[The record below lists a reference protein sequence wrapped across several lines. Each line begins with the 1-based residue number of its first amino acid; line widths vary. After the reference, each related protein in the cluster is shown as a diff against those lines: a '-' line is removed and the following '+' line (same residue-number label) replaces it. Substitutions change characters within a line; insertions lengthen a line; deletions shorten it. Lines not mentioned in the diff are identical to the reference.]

1 MYSTRKF
8 SSVRQYKYP
17 RSSHY
22 ARSTSS
28 FSRNM
33 LRRSARQFSVAAR
46 LAKWNEIPLAP
57 PDKILGISEAYQ
69 KDTNGSKIN
78 LGVGAYRDNLGKPI
92 VFPSVKKAETVLLE
106 READKEYTG
115 IIGSKKYQDSVRQFI
130 FNNSG
135 KDAAGKQLIDGN
147 RIVTAQ
153 TISGTGSLRVIA
165 DFLKRF
171 NSADN
176 IIVPKPTWANHVAV
190 FTDAGIA
197 ADYYAYYDVQQN
209 DLDFAN
215 LKQSIS
221 NAPNESIILLHA
233 CCHNPTGMDLTP
245 EQWEEVLAIVQEKKL
260 FPLVDMAYQGFASGS
275 PYEDIGL
282 IRRLNELVVEGKIP
296 TYALC
301 QSFAK
306 NMGLYGERTGSISI
320 VTELA
325 EQSKAIESQ
334 LKKLIRPMY
343 SNPPIHGLRIV
354 ETIFSD
360 ENLLQEWLADLDAVV
375 GRLNVVRDKLYQKLD
390 KSNYNWD
397 HLLKQRGMFIYTG
410 LSAEQVRELR
420 DKYSV
425 YATEDGRFS
434 ISGVNE
440 NNVDYLA
447 DAINQVIKK

>member
-1 MYSTRKF
+1 
-8 SSVRQYKYP
+8 
-17 RSSHY
+17 
-22 ARSTSS
+22 
-28 FSRNM
+28 M
-33 LRRSARQFSVAAR
+33 LRRSTKSFSTAAR
-46 LAKWNEIPLAP
+46 LAKWKEVPLAP

-69 KDTNGSKIN
+69 KDGNAKKIN
-78 LGVGAYRDNLGKPI
+78 LGVGAYRDNSGKPI

-106 READKEYTG
+106 KETDKEYTG
-115 IIGSKKYQDSVRQFI
+115 IIGSKNYQNAVRNFI
-130 FNNSG
+130 FNNSN
-135 KDAAGKQLIDGN
+135 KDKNGAQLIEDN

-171 NSADN
+171 YSVDK

-190 FTDAGIA
+190 FTDAGIS
-197 ADYYAYYDVQQN
+197 ADFYAYYDKN
-209 DLDFAN
+209 NNSLDFEN
-215 LKQSIS
+215 LKKSIAS
-221 NAPNESIILLHA
+221 AQDESVILLHA
-233 CCHNPTGMDLTP
+233 CCHNPTGMDLTA

-275 PYEDIGL
+275 PYKDIGL
-282 IRRLNELVVEGKIP
+282 IRRLNELVVAGNIP

-320 VTELA
+320 VTESSHQLG
-325 EQSKAIESQ
+325 AIESQ

-343 SNPPIHGLRIV
+343 SNPPIHGSRIV

-360 ENLLQEWLADLDAVV
+360 ENLLQEWLKDLDSVV

-390 KSNYNWD
+390 KTNYNWD

-410 LSAEQVRELR
+410 LSAEQVIELR
-420 DKYSV
+420 EKYSV

-447 DAINQVIKK
+447 DAINQVIRK

>member
-1 MYSTRKF
+1 
-8 SSVRQYKYP
+8 
-17 RSSHY
+17 
-22 ARSTSS
+22 
-28 FSRNM
+28 M
-33 LRRSARQFSVAAR
+33 LRRATARQFSVASR
-46 LAKWNEIPLAP
+46 LGKWNEIPLAP

-69 KDTNGSKIN
+69 KDGNSAKIN
-78 LGVGAYRDNLGKPI
+78 LGVGAYRDNSGKPI
-92 VFPSVKKAETVLLE
+92 VFPSVKKAEAVLLE
-106 READKEYTG
+106 KDTDKEYTG
-115 IIGSKKYQDSVRQFI
+115 IIGSKKYQDAVKNFI
-130 FNNSG
+130 FNNSN
-135 KDAAGKQLIDGN
+135 KDANGAKLIGDG

-171 NSADN
+171 YSVGK

-190 FTDAGIA
+190 FTDAGLQ
-197 ADYYAYYDVQQN
+197 ADFYAYYDKANN

-215 LKQSIS
+215 LKTSI
-221 NAPNESIILLHA
+221 AQAEDESVILLHA

-245 EQWEEVLAIVQEKKL
+245 EQWEEVLAIIEEKKL

-275 PYEDIGL
+275 PYKDIGL

-320 VTELA
+320 ITE
-325 EQSKAIESQ
+325 SKEASAAVESQ
-334 LKKLIRPMY
+334 LKKLVRPIY
-343 SNPPIHGLRIV
+343 SNPPIHGSRIV

-360 ENLLQEWLADLDAVV
+360 ENLLNEWLQDLDAVV

-390 KSNYNWD
+390 KTNYNWD

-410 LSAEQVRELR
+410 LSAEQVIELR
-420 DKYSV
+420 EKYSV

-440 NNVDYLA
+440 GNVDYLA

>member
-1 MYSTRKF
+1 
-8 SSVRQYKYP
+8 
-17 RSSHY
+17 
-22 ARSTSS
+22 
-28 FSRNM
+28 M
-33 LRRSARQFSVAAR
+33 LRRASARPFSVAAR

-69 KDTNGSKIN
+69 KDSNSQKIN
-78 LGVGAYRDNLGKPI
+78 LGVGAYRDNSGKPI
-92 VFPSVKKAETVLLE
+92 VFPSVRKAETVLLE
-106 READKEYTG
+106 SETNKEYTG
-115 IIGSKKYQDSVRQFI
+115 ITGSKPFQEAVKNFV
-130 FNNSG
+130 FNNSD
-135 KDAAGKQLIDGN
+135 KDANGKKLIADG

-171 NSADN
+171 YSSDN

-190 FTDAGIA
+190 FTDAGIK
-197 ADYYAYYDVQQN
+197 ADYYAYYDKSN
-209 DLDFAN
+209 NSLDFEN
-215 LKQSIS
+215 LKKSVAA
-221 NAPNESIILLHA
+221 APKESVILLHA

-245 EQWEEVLAIVQEKKL
+245 EQWEEVLDIISTNQL

-282 IRRLNELVVEGKIP
+282 VRRLNELVVQGKIP

-320 VTELA
+320 VTEGA
-325 EQSKAIESQ
+325 EHLKAVESQ
-334 LKKLIRPMY
+334 LKKLIRPIY
-343 SNPPIHGLRIV
+343 SSPPIHGSRIV
-354 ETIFSD
+354 ETIFSSP
-360 ENLLQEWLADLDAVV
+360 ELLQEWLGDLDSVV
-375 GRLNVVRDKLYQKLD
+375 SRLNVVRDKLYSKLD

-410 LSAEQVRELR
+410 LSAEQVIELR

-447 DAINQVIKK
+447 DAINKVIAK

>member
-1 MYSTRKF
+1 
-8 SSVRQYKYP
+8 
-17 RSSHY
+17 
-22 ARSTSS
+22 
-28 FSRNM
+28 M
-33 LRRSARQFSVAAR
+33 LRRSVRPFSVAST
-46 LAKWNEIPLAP
+46 LAKWNQIPLAP
-57 PDKILGISEAYQ
+57 PDKILGISEAFQ
-69 KDTNGSKIN
+69 KDTNTKKIN
-78 LGVGAYRDNLGKPI
+78 LGVGAYRDNSGKPI

-106 READKEYTG
+106 AETNKEYTG
-115 IIGSKKYQDSVRQFI
+115 ITGSKPFQTAVKEFV

-135 KDAAGKQLIDGN
+135 KDTNGAKLIGEN

-171 NSADN
+171 YSSDK

-190 FTDAGIA
+190 FIDAGLQ
-197 ADYYAYYDVQQN
+197 ADYYAYYDKEN
-209 DLDFAN
+209 NGLDFEN
-215 LKQSIS
+215 LKKSIS
-221 NAPNESIILLHA
+221 AAEDESIILLHA

-245 EQWEEVLAIVQEKKL
+245 EEWEEVLEIIQQKNL

-275 PYEDIGL
+275 PYKDIGL
-282 IRRLNELVVEGKIP
+282 IRRMNELVVEGKIP

-320 VTELA
+320 VTESA
-325 EQSKAIESQ
+325 DSTAAVESQ

-343 SNPPIHGLRIV
+343 SSPPIHGSRIV

-360 ENLLQEWLADLDAVV
+360 ENLLNEWLADLDAVV
-375 GRLNVVRDKLYQKLD
+375 GRLNVVRDKLYEKLD
-390 KSNYNWD
+390 KTNYNWD

-410 LSAEQVRELR
+410 LTAEQVIELR
-420 DKYSV
+420 EKYSV

-440 NNVDYLA
+440 ENVDYLA

>member
-1 MYSTRKF
+1 
-8 SSVRQYKYP
+8 
-17 RSSHY
+17 
-22 ARSTSS
+22 
-28 FSRNM
+28 M
-33 LRRSARQFSVAAR
+33 LRRASARPFSVAAR

-69 KDTNGSKIN
+69 RDSNSAKIN
-78 LGVGAYRDNLGKPI
+78 LGVGAYRDNSGKPI

-106 READKEYTG
+106 KETDKEYTG
-115 IIGSKKYQDSVRQFI
+115 IIGSKKYQDAVKNFI
-130 FNNSG
+130 FNNSN
-135 KDAAGKQLIDGN
+135 KDVNGAKLIADG

-171 NSADN
+171 YSSGN

-190 FTDAGIA
+190 FNDAGIST
-197 ADYYAYYDVQQN
+197 DYYNYYDKANN

-215 LKQSIS
+215 LKKSIS
-221 NAPNESIILLHA
+221 AAPQESIILLHA
-233 CCHNPTGMDLTP
+233 CCHNPTGMDLSTA
-245 EQWEEVLAIVQEKKL
+245 QWEEVLQIIQDKKL

-275 PYEDIGL
+275 PYEDITL
-282 IRRLNELVVEGKIP
+282 VRRLNELVVEGKIP

-320 VTELA
+320 ITESA
-325 EQSKAIESQ
+325 EESKAVESQ
-334 LKKLIRPMY
+334 LKKLVRPIY
-343 SNPPIHGLRIV
+343 SNPPIHGSRIV

-360 ENLLQEWLADLDAVV
+360 ENLLKEWLSDLDAVV
-375 GRLNVVRDKLYQKLD
+375 GRLNVVRDQLYQKLD
-390 KSNYNWD
+390 KTHYNWD

-410 LSAEQVRELR
+410 LSAEQVIELR
-420 DKYSV
+420 EKYSV

-447 DAINQVIKK
+447 DAINKVISK

>member
-1 MYSTRKF
+1 
-8 SSVRQYKYP
+8 
-17 RSSHY
+17 
-22 ARSTSS
+22 
-28 FSRNM
+28 M
-33 LRRSARQFSVAAR
+33 LRRSTRPFSVATR

-57 PDKILGISEAYQ
+57 PDKILGISEAFQ
-69 KDTNGSKIN
+69 KDTNAKKIN
-78 LGVGAYRDNLGKPI
+78 LGVGAYRDNSGKPI
-92 VFPSVKKAETVLLE
+92 VFPSVKKAETMLLGKE
-106 READKEYTG
+106 TDKEYTG
-115 IIGSKKYQDSVRQFI
+115 IIGSKKYQDAVRNFI

-135 KDAAGKQLIDGN
+135 KDAAGAQLIKEG

-153 TISGTGSLRVIA
+153 AISGTGSLRVIA

-171 NSADN
+171 NSAKEVF
-176 IIVPKPTWANHVAV
+176 VPEPTWANHVAV
-190 FTDAGIA
+190 FTDAGLS
-197 ADYYAYYDVQQN
+197 ADFYAYYDKENN

-215 LKQSIS
+215 LKKSIS
-221 NAPNESIILLHA
+221 AAADESVILLHA
-233 CCHNPTGMDLTP
+233 CCHNPTGMDLTT
-245 EQWEEVLAIVQEKKL
+245 EQWEEVLGIIQQKKL

-275 PYEDIGL
+275 PYKDISL
-282 IRRLNELVVEGKIP
+282 IRRLNQLVVEGKIS

-320 VTELA
+320 IA
-325 EQSKAIESQ
+325 ESSSQATAIESQ

-343 SNPPIHGLRIV
+343 SNPPIHGSRIV

-360 ENLLQEWLADLDAVV
+360 ESLFSEWLMDLDSVV
-375 GRLNVVRDKLYQKLD
+375 GRLNVVRGKLYQKLD
-390 KSNYNWD
+390 KTNYNWD

-410 LSAEQVRELR
+410 LSAEQVIELR
-420 DKYSV
+420 EKYSL

>member
-1 MYSTRKF
+1 
-8 SSVRQYKYP
+8 
-17 RSSHY
+17 
-22 ARSTSS
+22 
-28 FSRNM
+28 M
-33 LRRSARQFSVAAR
+33 LRRSTRPFSVATR
-46 LAKWNEIPLAP
+46 LAKWKEVPLAP

-69 KDTNGSKIN
+69 KDDNSKKIN
-78 LGVGAYRDNLGKPI
+78 LGVGAYRDNAGKPI

-106 READKEYTG
+106 KETDKEYTG
-115 IIGSKKYQDSVRQFI
+115 IIGSKTYQNAVKNFI
-130 FNNSG
+130 FNNSD
-135 KDAAGKQLIDGN
+135 KDANGAKLINDN

-171 NSADN
+171 YSSQN

-190 FTDAGIA
+190 FTDAGIS
-197 ADYYAYYDVQQN
+197 ADYYAYYDKENN

-215 LKQSIS
+215 LKSSIAS
-221 NAPNESIILLHA
+221 AADESIILLHA

-245 EQWEEVLAIVQEKKL
+245 EQWEEVLQIIQDKKL

-275 PYEDIGL
+275 PYKDIGL

-320 VTELA
+320 ITESSELSA
-325 EQSKAIESQ
+325 AIESQ

-343 SNPPIHGLRIV
+343 SNPPIHGSRIV
-354 ETIFSD
+354 ETIFSNPD
-360 ENLLQEWLADLDAVV
+360 LLQEWLSDLDSVV

-390 KSNYNWD
+390 KTNYNWD

-410 LSAEQVRELR
+410 LSPEQVIELR

-447 DAINQVIKK
+447 DAINKVISK

>member
-1 MYSTRKF
+1 
-8 SSVRQYKYP
+8 
-17 RSSHY
+17 
-22 ARSTSS
+22 
-28 FSRNM
+28 M
-33 LRRSARQFSVAAR
+33 LRRSVRPFSVASR
-46 LAKWNEIPLAP
+46 LAKWNQIPLAP

-69 KDTNGSKIN
+69 KDTNSKKIN
-78 LGVGAYRDNLGKPI
+78 LGVGAYRDNSGKPI

-106 READKEYTG
+106 SETNKEYTG
-115 IIGSKKYQDSVRQFI
+115 ITGSKPFQNAVKEFV

-135 KDAAGKQLIDGN
+135 KDSNGAKLIGEN

-171 NSADN
+171 YSSDK

-190 FTDAGIA
+190 FTDAGLK
-197 ADYYAYYDVQQN
+197 ADYYAYYDKAN
-209 DLDFAN
+209 NGLDFEN
-215 LKQSIS
+215 LKKSIS
-221 NAPNESIILLHA
+221 AAEDQSIILLHA

-245 EQWEEVLAIVQEKKL
+245 EQWEEVLEIIEQKKL
-260 FPLVDMAYQGFASGS
+260 FPLIDMAYQGFASGS
-275 PYEDIGL
+275 PYKDIGL
-282 IRRLNELVVEGKIP
+282 IRRINELVVQGKIP

-320 VTELA
+320 VTESA
-325 EQSKAIESQ
+325 DTTAAVESQ

-343 SNPPIHGLRIV
+343 SSPPIHGSRIV

-360 ENLLQEWLADLDAVV
+360 QNLLNEWLADLDAVV

-390 KSNYNWD
+390 KTNYNWD

-410 LSAEQVRELR
+410 LSAEQVIELR
-420 DKYSV
+420 EKYSV

>member
-1 MYSTRKF
+1 
-8 SSVRQYKYP
+8 
-17 RSSHY
+17 
-22 ARSTSS
+22 
-28 FSRNM
+28 M
-33 LRRSARQFSVAAR
+33 LRRVSVRPFSVATT
-46 LAKWNEIPLAP
+46 LAKWNQIPLAP

-69 KDTNGSKIN
+69 KDSNSKKIN
-78 LGVGAYRDNLGKPI
+78 LGVGAYRDNSGKPI

-106 READKEYTG
+106 AETNKEYTG
-115 IIGSKKYQDSVRQFI
+115 ITGSKNFQNAVREFI

-135 KDAAGKQLIDGN
+135 KDANGAKLIADN

-165 DFLKRF
+165 SFLERF
-171 NSADN
+171 YLSKQV
-176 IIVPKPTWANHVAV
+176 IVPKPTWANHVAV
-190 FTDAGIA
+190 FTDAGLKS
-197 ADYYAYYDVQQN
+197 DFYAYYDKEN
-209 DLDFAN
+209 NGLDFEN
-215 LKQSIS
+215 LKKSVSSAQE
-221 NAPNESIILLHA
+221 ESIILLHA

-245 EQWEEVLAIVQEKKL
+245 EQWDEVLEIVQSRRL
-260 FPLVDMAYQGFASGS
+260 FPVVDMAYQGFASGS
-275 PYEDIGL
+275 PYKDIGL
-282 IRRLNELVVEGKIP
+282 IRRMNELVVQGKIP

-320 VTELA
+320 VTESA
-325 EQSKAIESQ
+325 EHSKAIESQ

-343 SNPPIHGLRIV
+343 LSPPIHGSRIV

-360 ENLLQEWLADLDAVV
+360 ENLLKEWLGDLDAVV
-375 GRLNVVRDKLYQKLD
+375 SRLNVVRDKLYQKLD
-390 KSNYNWD
+390 KTNYNWD

-410 LSAEQVRELR
+410 LSAEQVIELR
-420 DKYSV
+420 EKYSV